1 MKTLLLAA
9 ALATAA
15 VTASVTAAP
24 VFAQGAPQTLAKIDI
39 SAVATGYRA
48 SKIIGATIVN
58 EANEKIGTVD
68 DLIVTR
74 TDRVPFAVVSVG
86 GFLGVGNKLVAV
98 RMADLQVSPDQTL
111 LPGATKD
118 MLKALPEFNYAK

>member
-1 MKTLLLAA
+1 MKSLLLAA
-9 ALATAA
+9 ALATA
-15 VTASVTAAP
+15 SVVAAP
-24 VFAQGAPQTLAKIDI
+24 VFAQGTPQTMAKIDV

-48 SKIIGATIVN
+48 TKIIGATIVN
-58 EANEKIGTVD
+58 EAKEKIGTVD

-98 RMADLQVSPDQTL
+98 RMADLQFSPDQTL
-111 LPGATKD
+111 LPGATKE
-118 MLKALPEFNYAK
+118 MLKALPEFTYAK

>member
-9 ALATAA
+9 GLATA
-15 VTASVTAAP
+15 SVVAAP
-24 VFAQGAPQTLAKIDI
+24 AFAQGAPQTLSKIDI
-39 SAVATGYRA
+39 SAVATGFRA
-48 SKIIGATIVN
+48 SKIVGATIVN

-74 TDRVPFAVVSVG
+74 TDRVPFAIVSVG

-98 RMADLQVSPDQTL
+98 RMADLKFSTDETL

-118 MLKALPEFNYAK
+118 MLKALPEFIYAK

>member
-9 ALATAA
+9 AL

-24 VFAQGAPQTLAKIDI
+24 VFAQGTPQTMAKVDV

-58 EANEKIGTVD
+58 EAKEKIGTVD

-98 RMADLQVSPDQTL
+98 RMADLQFSPDQTL

-118 MLKALPEFNYAK
+118 MLKALPEFVYAK

>member
-9 ALATAA
+9 ALATA
-15 VTASVTAAP
+15 SVTAAP
-24 VFAQGAPQTLAKIDI
+24 VFAQGTPQTMAKVDV

-58 EANEKIGTVD
+58 EAKEKIGTVD

-98 RMADLQVSPDQTL
+98 RMADLQFSADQTL

-118 MLKALPEFNYAK
+118 MLKALPEFVYAK